1 VKLNQSVQAW
11 VVAITSGLFFFYMVI
26 QWTMF
31 NALSSALMI
40 HFSVSSSA
48 ISRLSAVYF
57 YVNIICLFPAGM
69 LLDRFS
75 TYRVVLIA
83 MAVAIVGTVGTLYV
97 DTLAGAEWCRV
108 LVGAAGSFCLV
119 SVVRL
124 VSRWFPARSLALVI
138 GVVVMLAMM
147 GGVVAQTPFT
157 LLTDACGW
165 RAAIYADVV
174 LGLVIT
180 ALIAM
185 FVRDR
190 PSRPIEGVLCHPAS
204 LPFLKAI
211 RLTVTNRQNW
221 FAGLY
226 TSFMN
231 LPVMVFS
238 FWGSFYLIQ
247 SWHMSRLAS
256 SWIDTCL
263 LLGAIVGSP
272 ALGWVSDRLG
282 KRRLPMMVSA
292 VVLGCLT
299 VLLYVAHALSMPAL
313 AVIFGA
319 IGFFSSAQVM
329 GYPLIAESNPSDLIA
344 TAEGFSSILIMAGGL
359 SQQVFGYLLDH
370 VGSHVVEHH
379 ITHYSNVSYHA
390 ALLMFPVACVLS
402 WLVAFLAKEGFATN
416 T

>member
-1 VKLNQSVQAW
+1 MKLNQSVQAW

-26 QWTMF
+26 QWSMF
-31 NALSSALMI
+31 NALSSELMI

-48 ISRLSAVYF
+48 ISRLSTVYF
-57 YVNIICLFPAGM
+57 YVNVICLFPAGM
-69 LLDRFS
+69 ILDRFS
-75 TYRVVLIA
+75 TYRVILLA
-83 MAVAIVGTVGTLYV
+83 MAVAIIGTVGTLFV
-97 DTLAGAEWCRV
+97 HTLVGAGWCRV

-124 VSRWFPARSLALVI
+124 VSRWFSARSLALVI

-165 RAAIYADVV
+165 RAAIYVDVV
-174 LGLVIT
+174 LGVVIM
-180 ALIAM
+180 ALIALC
-185 FVRDR
+185 VRDR
-190 PSRPIEGVLCHPAS
+190 PIHPVEGALSHPAS
-204 LPFLKAI
+204 LPFRKAI

-231 LPVMVFS
+231 LPVMIFS
-238 FWGSFYLIQ
+238 FWGSFYLVQ

-256 SWIDTCL
+256 SWIDSCL
-263 LLGAIVGSP
+263 WLGAIVGSP

-299 VLLYVAHALSMPAL
+299 ILLYVAQALSMPAL
-313 AVIFGA
+313 ATIFGA

-344 TAEGFSSILIMAGGL
+344 TAEGFSSMLIMAGGL

-379 ITHYSNVSYHA
+379 ITHYSSVSYHA
-390 ALLMFPVACVLS
+390 ALLMLPIACALS
-402 WLVAFLAKEGFATN
+402 WFMAFLAKEGFSADA
-416 T
+416 